1 MRNSWGWLPELMLT
15 GSFSLLLVACAY
27 SGARAAASWAEPLF
41 WAGLIVLI
49 VPITARVASVEA
61 TRQERIALVV
71 WLGMAFYVVKVMHN
85 PFAFTFPDEL
95 SHLRNVTEILQNG
108 RLFEENPVIPATALY
123 PGLQIITSTLVS
135 LSGLSIFR
143 AGILV
148 IGAARLVLF
157 LALYLLYEQVSGSAR
172 AAGIATV
179 FYMANTSFLFWTA
192 QYAYESLALPIA
204 VFILYAIARRD
215 NSSAGTLRTE
225 LAVIAL
231 LGVASVVITH
241 HMTSYALTAILWVLT
256 LFSIISSRGKNLG
269 PWALALVACAAT
281 LMWLVFVATL
291 TIDYLSP
298 VLLGAIKSI
307 LRLIAGEESTR
318 QLFKSSSTGSVAPLW
333 EQWVAIGSVILIALG
348 LPFGLSQIWKQY
360 RQRLLALALAG
371 VAPAY
376 FPMQAFRLTP
386 AGWETSNRAS
396 EFLFVGIAFVLAV
409 GIVQCWFSRRCS
421 WIDRWVLAGC
431 VVILIF
437 GGFIAGWP
445 PKARLPR
452 PYVVAAGTQVI
463 EPQGV
468 STSKWMLAF
477 LGRDNRV
484 AVDASNAKLI
494 GAYGEQHP
502 FTSRKYG
509 IQAMFFSDNIGRTER
524 DIIRKT
530 GVRYVVVDRR
540 HISWDHMVGYYFDH
554 VTDGANAEFE
564 WVEPAVYE
572 KFDSHENVGKIFDS
586 GNIFIYDVS
595 VFNEVSPTR

>member
-1 MRNSWGWLPELMLT
+1 MRNSWGWLPKLMLT
-15 GSFSLLLVACAY
+15 GSFSLLLVAYAY
-27 SGARAAASWAEPLF
+27 SGARAAAVWAEPLF

-71 WLGMAFYVVKVMHN
+71 WLGLAFYLVKVMHN

-95 SHLRNVTEILQNG
+95 SHLRNVNEILQNG

-135 LSGLSIFR
+135 LSGLSIFG
-143 AGILV
+143 AGTIV

-157 LALYLLYEQVSGSAR
+157 LALYFLYEQVSGSAR
-172 AAGIATV
+172 VAGIATV

-204 VFILYAIARRD
+204 VFVLFVIARRE
-215 NSSAGTLRTE
+215 SISAGSQRTG
-225 LAVIAL
+225 LAAIGL
-231 LGVASVVITH
+231 LGVVSVVITH
-241 HMTSYALTAILWVLT
+241 HMTSYALAAILTVLT

-318 QLFKSSSTGSVAPLW
+318 QLFKSSSTGAVAPLW
-333 EQWVAIGSVILIALG
+333 EQWVAIGSVMLIALG
-348 LPFGLSQIWKQY
+348 LPFGLWQIWKQY
-360 RQRLLALALAG
+360 RQRLLALLLAG

-376 FPMQAFRLTP
+376 FLMQAFRLTP

-409 GIVQCWFSRRCS
+409 GTVQCWFSRRCN

-452 PYVVAAGTQVI
+452 PYVVAVGSQVV

-502 FTSRKYG
+502 FTSRKHG

-524 DIIRKT
+524 NIIRKT

-540 HISWDHMVGYYFDH
+540 LISWDHMVGYYFDP
-554 VTDGANAEFE
+554 VTDGPNAEFE
-564 WVEPAVYE
+564 LVEPAVYG
-572 KFDSHENVGKIFDS
+572 KFDSHENVSKIFDS

-595 VFNEVSPTR
+595 VFNEVSSTR